1 MKVKLVKGLSYTTP
15 SFSCMKGKEI
25 EVTDEVGSKLMKTG
39 RFEHVVELD
48 DDQTPD
54 GNGQTPDGNG
64 STGSD
69 NNGNGTEL
77 TATVIEKMKKDELIA
92 LAEAKGI
99 DISDCSNNDERAGK
113 IKGALGLVNL
123 TNLFGE

>member
-1 MKVKLVKGLSYTTP
+1 MRVKLVKGLSYTSP
-15 SFSCMKGKEI
+15 SFSCKKGKAV
-25 EVTDEVGSKLMKTG
+25 EVSDKVGAKLMKTG
-39 RFEHVVELD
+39 RFIMAAAEVAEE
-48 DDQTPD
+48 TT
-54 GNGQTPDGNG
+54 GASG
-64 STGSD
+64 TGS
-69 NNGNGTEL
+69 NNDGNGTEL

>member
-48 DDQTPD
+48 DD
-54 GNGQTPDGNG
+54 QTPDGNG